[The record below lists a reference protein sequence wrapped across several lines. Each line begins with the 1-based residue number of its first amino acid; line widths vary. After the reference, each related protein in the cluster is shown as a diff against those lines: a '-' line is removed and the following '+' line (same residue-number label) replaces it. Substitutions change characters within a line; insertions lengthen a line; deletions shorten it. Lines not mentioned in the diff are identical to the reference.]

1 MVTWRELRH
10 SSPSMTEVTSRELLM
25 HCVPVYL
32 AASRETCIASY
43 LQQMLSGCTVS
54 ESCISWLCGSR
65 HICHS
70 QPTLQQ
76 PISAGTWPMASWL
89 QQWCLRIPNPV
100 KSSIPN
106 TVTFQESKCVRG
118 CSCARANVNCTG
130 DPDKCSRVE
139 LVVDCSDS
147 DWLRNMSTMN
157 MLARYIIPH
166 CAMCCNDV
174 HKTNFQH
181 ACCLTWSST
190 TILPLFVLVIL
201 FYLVLKFCS

>member
-1 MVTWRELRH
+1 
-10 SSPSMTEVTSRELLM
+10 M
-25 HCVPVYL
+25 HCLPLTADAFRMYRLWVLHQLVVWKQAHL
-32 AASRETCIASY
+32 
-43 LQQMLSGCTVS
+43 
-54 ESCISWLCGSR
+54 
-65 HICHS
+65 S
-70 QPTLQQ
+70 QPPYPAATDFGRHLTNGKLV
-76 PISAGTWPMASWL
+76 ATMML
-89 QQWCLRIPNPV
+89 KNP
-100 KSSIPN
+100 KPCEIKH
-106 TVTFQESKCVRG
+106 TKYCHCKESKCVRG

-157 MLARYIIPH
+157 MLARYIILH
-166 CAMCCNDV
+166 CAMRCSGV